1 MVHGKIWPPDYD
13 FHVVALNVQTKGAI
27 PFCILMTWAVVFN
40 DFIGDEVYMKLLKY
54 LNMVLYNVLKLK
66 FKTEVALNLLHLGL
80 MKYFKTKIKTK
91 IDMFVLLIKYSV
103 SQKQNKTERSAK
115 TIFRIELIFSS
126 SKNAHLVHLR
136 IS

>member
-1 MVHGKIWPPDYD
+1 
-13 FHVVALNVQTKGAI
+13 
-27 PFCILMTWAVVFN
+27 MTWAVVFN

-91 IDMFVLLIKYSV
+91 IDMFVLLIKVKCV
-103 SQKQNKTERSAK
+103 SKTK
-115 TIFRIELIFSS
+115 TKPKGRRKLFSE
-126 SKNAHLVHLR
+126 
-136 IS
+136 